1 MTKIA
6 GKSAQWRK
14 FMETVLQALTAMES
28 ATADD
33 ISARLDVDKKQV
45 IDDLWEL
52 KRSGVVTRT
61 TSGAWKLLVD
71 GTPEDVTTEPEGPL
85 TQPVAQPAAKI
96 GEPEITTVLRHEG
109 SKTAEELAYLFDTTA
124 RKIASTLAMAV
135 SKGRLQRVNQGGK
148 FRYCLPDATP
158 APEAPAAELVTT
170 GEAHEREPVAP
181 VVEKAAPA
189 AVDAELKELAPV
201 APVVHQNRYS
211 AQDFAEINRDI
222 RTRRRDVV
230 RLTKMRRAMHTIN
243 RNEKNLLRWASEIA
257 EVTQ

>member
-14 FMETVLQALTAMES
+14 FMETVLQALTAMER
-28 ATADD
+28 ATVDD

-45 IDDLWEL
+45 IEDLWEL

-71 GTPEDVTTEPEGPL
+71 GVPEDVTTEPEGLL

-96 GEPEITTVLRHEG
+96 GEPEITTALRHEG

-135 SKGRLQRVNQGGK
+135 SKGRLQRVNRGGK

-158 APEAPAAELVTT
+158 VPEAPAPEAELVTT
-170 GEAHEREPVAP
+170 GETHKREPVAP
-181 VVEKAAPA
+181 VVEREPVIPAGFRHCSNAP
-189 AVDAELKELAPV
+189 DL
-201 APVVHQNRYS
+201 R
-211 AQDFAEINRDI
+211 DINREI
-222 RTRRRDVV
+222 RRHEVRLKRLYKLRDATHVV
-230 RLTKMRRAMHTIN
+230 RRHGGLIAGIEREK
-243 RNEKNLLRWASEIA
+243 RNG
-257 EVTQ
+257 